1 MTAGAV
7 IVMVR
12 LVASL
17 YGVDADMM
25 QCIVER
31 ESSYNVAAQN
41 GECVGLVQ
49 WRPSTRE
56 WLAGKA
62 AADPAWLHGNI
73 GAGPVQD
80 VALAAFWIARGMGSH
95 WATYE
100 GCGGEE

>member
-1 MTAGAV
+1 MSVGAV
-7 IVMVR
+7 IVTIR
-12 LVASL
+12 LLAGL
-17 YGVDADMM
+17 YGVDPALM

-49 WRPSTRE
+49 WRPSTRT

-62 AADPAWLHGNI
+62 QEDPLWLHG
-73 GAGPVQD
+73 GAGGTVYEI
-80 VALAAFWIARGMGSH
+80 ALAAWAVSEGYGSH

-100 GCGGEE
+100 GCGGEG